1 MLRFNFSVFL
11 FKPQGLYEVKSM
23 MHDEHIINLCH
34 KGEYELAFNGIV
46 QAYSERLYW
55 HVRRIICSHEETDDL
70 MQDIFI
76 KIWSALPSF
85 RGDSQLYTW
94 LYRIAT
100 NETLNR
106 LKKLQREYALSLE
119 AAGNILAARIDEDP
133 YFNGD
138 ALQRELHKAIQ
149 KLPDK
154 QRLVFTM
161 RYFDEMKYE
170 DIAEITDTSVGAL
183 KASYHH
189 AYNKIKEALENTD
202 F

>member
-1 MLRFNFSVFL
+1 M
-11 FKPQGLYEVKSM
+11 VKSM
-23 MHDEHIINLCH
+23 MQDEHIINLCH
-34 KGEYELAFNGIV
+34 KGEYELAFNSIV
-46 QAYSERLYW
+46 QVYAERLYW
-55 HVRRIICSHEETDDL
+55 HVRRIICSHEDTDDL

-100 NETLNR
+100 NEALNR
-106 LKKLQREYALSLE
+106 LKKLQREYALSLD
-119 AAGNILAARIDEDP
+119 AVGNILAARIDEDP

-149 KLPDK
+149 RLPDK
-154 QRLVFTM
+154 QRLVFNM

-170 DIAEITDTSVGAL
+170 DIAEITETSVGAL

-202 F
+202 I